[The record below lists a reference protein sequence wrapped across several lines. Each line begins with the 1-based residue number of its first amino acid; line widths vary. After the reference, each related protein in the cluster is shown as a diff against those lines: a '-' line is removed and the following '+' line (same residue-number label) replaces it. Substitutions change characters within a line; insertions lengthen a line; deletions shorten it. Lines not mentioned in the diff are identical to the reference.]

1 MKCVQMSTVFTVNC
15 SLSPKAFVD
24 VLLTLVGFSNLRVLL
39 SISTMDSVFS
49 LAVITNVR
57 VHFKNII

>member
-24 VLLTLVGFSNLRVLL
+24 VLLMLVGFSNLRVSF

-49 LAVITNVR
+49 LAVITKVV
-57 VHFKNII
+57 VHFESI